1 MCIKTR
7 DYFITDKESFL
18 RHHQLFSMLICE
30 IYDLLILHQPNH
42 LNRTQL
48 FEELTPFLKARLLF
62 VIKKEPQALILFK
75 DELDMVS
82 YIADLLADK
91 VFKIHEINHEY
102 YYLYES

>member
-1 MCIKTR
+1 MT
-7 DYFITDKESFL
+7 L
-18 RHHQLFSMLICE
+18 
-30 IYDLLILHQPNH
+30 
-42 LNRTQL
+42 
-48 FEELTPFLKARLLF
+48 
-62 VIKKEPQALILFK
+62 PQALILFK